1 MAKEVF
7 DQESYEQDLALMM
20 LDVLVKKNEI
30 SFNTYKAVKRGLL
43 KEEEHGELCNGRTA
57 KIAG

>member
-7 DQESYEQDLALMM
+7 DQDSYEQDLALMM

-30 SFNTYKAVKRGLL
+30 SFNTYKAAKRGLL
-43 KEEEHGELCNGRTA
+43 KEEAYGELYTSGAAT
-57 KIAG
+57 IAG

>member
-1 MAKEVF
+1 MTKEVF

-30 SFNTYKAVKRGLL
+30 SFNTYKAAKRDLL
-43 KEEEHGELCNGRTA
+43 KEEAYGKLCIGRTA

>member
-1 MAKEVF
+1 MTKEVF

-30 SFNTYKAVKRGLL
+30 SFNTYKAAKRDLL
-43 KEEEHGELCNGRTA
+43 KEESYGKLCTGRTA

>member
-1 MAKEVF
+1 MTKTVF

-30 SFNTYKAVKRGLL
+30 SFQTYKTAKKYLL
-43 KEEEHGELCNGRTA
+43 KEEGYDELCTGRATQV
-57 KIAG
+57 AG